1 MKMHLDW
8 DEWYPVYIP
17 DEPQSEVR
25 HGMAVDVPEGLVRRY
40 REAHEEWTAVQDK
53 LHELRFEEHDG

>member
-8 DEWYPVYIP
+8 DEWYPVYSL

-25 HGMAVDVPEGLVRRY
+25 YGMAVDVPEGLVRRY
-40 REAHEEWTAVQDK
+40 RQAHREWTAVQDK
-53 LHELRFEEHDG
+53 LHALRYEEHDG